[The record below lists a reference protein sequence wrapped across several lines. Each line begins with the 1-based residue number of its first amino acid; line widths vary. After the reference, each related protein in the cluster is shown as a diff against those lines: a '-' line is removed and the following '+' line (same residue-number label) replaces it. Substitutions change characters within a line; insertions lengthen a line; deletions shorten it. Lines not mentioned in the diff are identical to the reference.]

1 MSETRKLG
9 GVPSERGSVF
19 TGEFPELHPGLLC
32 DAPLGHGSWRAHPS
46 HALATPRRKKSRP
59 PPEKGMA
66 GGEGRRHL
74 RIVAGF
80 TMLGEVEALIFLV
93 TVYSQADRC
102 VDDFQ
107 QDDTHHAGQ
116 QDGIE

>member
-1 MSETRKLG
+1 MYAFTSEGTPL
-9 GVPSERGSVF
+9 GSVWNNLLVRA
-19 TGEFPELHPGLLC
+19 PRPRHP
-32 DAPLGHGSWRAHPS
+32 AM
-46 HALATPRRKKSRP
+46 KKSRP
-59 PPEKGMA
+59 PPEMGMA

-80 TMLGEVEALIFLV
+80 PMLGEVEALIFLV

-107 QDDTHHAGQ
+107 QDDTYHAGQ
-116 QDGIE
+116 QDGID